1 MNTEDFISLL
11 SGAQRHISALYS
23 EAVSDKDKTVQLRA
37 YIEKYLRDKGFTEE
51 TELKLLIDRIYSEM
65 AEYSVLTKYL
75 GREDIEEVNLN
86 GWDDIAVTY
95 LDGRTEKAKEHFL
108 SPKHAEEFK

>member
-11 SGAQRHISALYS
+11 SGAQRQISVLYS
-23 EAVSDKDKTVQLRA
+23 EAVSDQDKTVQLKA

-75 GREDIEEVNLN
+75 GREDIEEVNS
-86 GWDDIAVTY
+86 AT
-95 LDGRTEKAKEHFL
+95 R
-108 SPKHAEEFK
+108 S